1 MIYRL
6 HQDRTVRA
14 VRASLPQA
22 AADELTLALD
32 GILANPKAGTSPYGI
47 DDGVTRLLVLS
58 RSMAVL
64 LVNEGTRVV
73 TLLQIT
79 HLG

>member
-14 VRASLPQA
+14 VRESLPQA
-22 AADELTLALD
+22 AADELKLALD
-32 GILANPKAGTSPYGI
+32 GILVDPKAGTQPYGI
-47 DDGVTRLLVLS
+47 DDGITRTLVLS
-58 RSMAVL
+58 RTVVVL
-64 LVNEGTRVV
+64 LVNDETRMI
-73 TLLQIT
+73 TLLSVT